1 MGSSDAADTLWG
13 LRDPFDEISDD
24 EISSGAVMAKETPDE
39 TRAASSDRM
48 TRRGG
53 ATDAN
58 EMPSGKSTV
67 ELSPSSN
74 ESTEVP

>member
-1 MGSSDAADTLWG
+1 LGGSDADADTLWG
-13 LRDPFDEISDD
+13 LRDAFGEISFDEM
-24 EISSGAVMAKETPDE
+24 SSGAVMAKETPDE

-48 TRRGG
+48 MRAG

-58 EMPSGKSTV
+58 EMPSGRSTV
-67 ELSPSSN
+67 ELIPSSN